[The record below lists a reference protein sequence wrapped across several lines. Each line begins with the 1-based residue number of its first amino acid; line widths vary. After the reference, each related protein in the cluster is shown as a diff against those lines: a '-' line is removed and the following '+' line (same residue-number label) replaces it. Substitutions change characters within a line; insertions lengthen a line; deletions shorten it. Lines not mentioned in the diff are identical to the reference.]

1 MYKLI
6 KMLDGTDSPYVILRL
21 NDNGSISSIPND
33 MANADWQEYQ
43 AWLAADPEN
52 QPLPADE

>member
-1 MYKLI
+1 MQYKLI
-6 KMLDGTDSPYVILRL
+6 TNSDYVLKI
-21 NDNGSISSIPND
+21 NDEIISTVPND
-33 MANADWQEYQ
+33 MKNRDWQEYQ